1 MNCYQISRLIGL
13 NKTAEQHSNEYER
26 LLVDRNAQS
35 KALWHLQKAERLYS
49 QIPGLIRD
57 FASAP
62 AD

>member
-35 KALWHLQKAERLYS
+35 KALWHLQKA
-49 QIPGLIRD
+49 
-57 FASAP
+57 
-62 AD
+62 

>member
-35 KALWHLQKAERLYS
+35 KALWHLQKAEVLYS
-49 QIPGLIRD
+49 QISDLIRD
-57 FASAP
+57 IASAP